1 MKSENLQ
8 KELGSWDMSLEEI
21 LHRVQKIC
29 RAHGVDRVFLFGSYA
44 AGTARPTSDIDIVI
58 KGGRDLDR
66 LREEIAEI
74 PTLKT
79 IDLFVYD
86 TIQNPYLRDDIDR
99 YAVELPME
107 TKEHPEGTQDARTSQ
122 GEKK

>member
-1 MKSENLQ
+1 
-8 KELGSWDMSLEEI
+8 MSLEEI
-21 LHRVQKIC
+21 LRRVQEIC
-29 RAHGVDRVFLFGSYA
+29 RAHGVDRVSLFGSYA

-58 KGGRDLDR
+58 KGGRDLDL
-66 LREEIAEI
+66 LREEIADI

-86 TIQNPYLRDDIDR
+86 TIKNPYLRDDIDR

-107 TKEHPEGTQDARTSQ
+107 ARDCQEGTDTGIPKA
-122 GEKK
+122 EKK